1 MQRLKFRVFCS
12 FQEKAL
18 QLGFESV
25 FLLRFPQFVGEL
37 VPDSRVLLGEIV
49 HIVLRVQGS
58 ML

>member
-1 MQRLKFRVFCS
+1 MQRLKFRVFRS

-18 QLGFESV
+18 QFGFESF

-49 HIVLRVQGS
+49 HVVLCVQGS